1 MTSINLFRDSFHPT
15 PLKSLSVCEGV
26 AMIRAGVY
34 RQEIERLIRVRAQGD
49 AAAYRQAK
57 ERLPALTFGGTFHPS
72 RSIKHLVQHSG
83 LVHADLDH
91 LPDVAALKQ
100 TLCQDSHVIYCFVSP
115 SREGLKLGVR
125 IDPVADDA
133 AYKHAWSA
141 VAADHFDR
149 YGVAWDPSG
158 KDICRLC
165 YVSWDPDC
173 YVNLQAQVF
182 PVPIMV
188 APPPKPVR
196 PRPVTRFADDHRT
209 RFAQRAITVA
219 IRMIEEAP
227 EHHQHH
233 ARLRA
238 ARLLGGYIAGGLL
251 TYDEAYHALRVST
264 ESQAKNVAAA
274 MKTIADGLAYGE
286 TMPITFD
293 ELEAEYQA
301 WQARRRP
308 SLSHRTLTPTA
319 PHRQLATQPQ
329 GRTLAGEDTQ
339 S

>member
-100 TLCQDSHVIYCFVSP
+100 ALCQNPHVVYCFVSP
-115 SREGLKLGVR
+115 SREGLKLGVH

-133 AYKHAWSA
+133 AYKHAWA
-141 VAADHFDR
+141 VVAAHHLDR

-173 YVNLQAQVF
+173 YVNLQAKVF

-188 APPPKPVR
+188 TPEPPKTQPQQRVVVFTHGDWR
-196 PRPVTRFADDHRT
+196 PRY
-209 RFAQRAITVA
+209 AQQAIDRAV
-219 IRMIEEAP
+219 RMIQEAP
-227 EHHQHH
+227 KGQQHY

-238 ARLLGGYIAGGLL
+238 ARLLGGYVAGGLL
-251 TYDEAYHALRVST
+251 TEAEATEALRTPT
-264 ESQAKNVAAA
+264 EAQAEDVTAA
-274 MKTIADGLAYGE
+274 MQTIADGLAYGQE
-286 TMPITFD
+286 APITLAD
-293 ELEAEYQA
+293 LEANRDAYRTHHYYQRACTAPSIFTRPSTQEGQA
-301 WQARRRP
+301 W
-308 SLSHRTLTPTA
+308 T
-319 PHRQLATQPQ
+319 
-329 GRTLAGEDTQ
+329 
-339 S
+339 